1 MKNLLS
7 SRNAFMLLLGNA
19 AHELWHFSRLPKSRD
34 APPGTLQYGC
44 NICGRANAIDLEA
57 MEREARSCLGCGST
71 LRHRSV
77 IAALSRKL
85 FAGKSLALDE
95 WHGVEGLRIKG
106 VSDAEL
112 IARALGQKVSYTN
125 TFFHQAPFLDICAP
139 APEHLA
145 SCDVL
150 VCSDVLEHV
159 PPPVERAF
167 EGMRKVIRPGG
178 FLLLTVPCTALEAT
192 AEHYP
197 SLHEYRIVER
207 DGKSV
212 LVNRTSEGKLEE
224 FEDLVFHG
232 GPGETLEMRHFAMKD
247 LETQLSRAGFTTV
260 EICAQPDFRHGV
272 YWQRPYDVP
281 IVATVPGG
289 GPRG

>member
-1 MKNLLS
+1 MKNLLPP
-7 SRNAFMLLLGNA
+7 RNALMLLLGNA
-19 AHELWHFSRLPKSRD
+19 AHELWHFSRLPKARG
-34 APPGTLQYGC
+34 APPGTLQYDC
-44 NICGRANAIDLEA
+44 NICGRANAIDLAA
-57 MEREARSCLGCGST
+57 MEREARTCLGCGST

-85 FAGKSLALDE
+85 FAGKSLALDA
-95 WHGVEGLRIKG
+95 WQGVEGLEVTG

-125 TFFHQAPFLDICAP
+125 TFLHQAPFLDVCAP

-159 PPPVERAF
+159 PPPVGRAF

-197 SLHEYRIVER
+197 SLHEYRILER
-207 DGKSV
+207 GGKSV
-212 LVNRTSEGKLEE
+212 LVNRTAEGTLEE
-224 FEDLVFHG
+224 FDDLVFHG
-232 GPGETLEMRHFAMKD
+232 GPGETLEMRHFALHD
-247 LETQLSRAGFTTV
+247 LERHLSRAGFSTI
-260 EICAQPDFRHGV
+260 EICAQPDFSHGV